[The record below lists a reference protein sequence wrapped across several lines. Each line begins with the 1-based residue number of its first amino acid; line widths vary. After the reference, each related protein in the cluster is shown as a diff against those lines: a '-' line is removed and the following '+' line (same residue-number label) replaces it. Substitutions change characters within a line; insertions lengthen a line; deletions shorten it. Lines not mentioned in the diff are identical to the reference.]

1 LVDPAQGRARW
12 DEWGSVELGD
22 TRTHAQ
28 HWLAFL
34 GEVGPPDLSVA
45 ANTRFYAVFKR
56 PNQGKTYMVFNPGKQ
71 AQSVRFSDG
80 TVVEAAPGRL
90 SVKP

>member
-1 LVDPAQGRARW
+1 MSHWSIRSRG

-34 GEVGPPDLSVA
+34 EGVGTPELGVTAD
-45 ANTRFYAVFKR
+45 THFYAVFTHADK
-56 PNQGKTYMVFNPGKQ
+56 GKTYMVFNPGKETLT
-71 AQSVRFSDG
+71 VRFSDG
-80 TVVEAAPGRL
+80 ASVQAEPGRL
-90 SVKP
+90 TVQR